1 MVDTGAGFL
10 LRTGESKARERRFF
24 QPKEFDEE
32 MCLDCQLPF
41 RNSELRYY
49 THRVQNDTL
58 KPKFY
63 SRKFLEILLTIWY
76 VTNVTILKNIH

>member
-41 RNSELRYY
+41 RNSELRYC
-49 THRVQNDTL
+49 TKTTDQKRSPLNRN
-58 KPKFY
+58 F
-63 SRKFLEILLTIWY
+63 
-76 VTNVTILKNIH
+76 